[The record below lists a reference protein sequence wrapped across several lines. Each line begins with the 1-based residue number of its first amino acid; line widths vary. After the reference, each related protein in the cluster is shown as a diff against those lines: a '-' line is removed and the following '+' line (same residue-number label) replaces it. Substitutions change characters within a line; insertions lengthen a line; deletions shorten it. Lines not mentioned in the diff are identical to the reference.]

1 MVLKAMYS
9 GVSGLRAEGEALG
22 VVGDNIANA
31 NTVGFKAQ
39 RAIFQDVLGHS
50 ILAGT
55 GTNLPG
61 SGVKIGDIQQLF
73 TQGTLTTTGISTDVA
88 LSGEGF
94 FTVKG
99 SVNGL
104 SGNFFTRAGQFV
116 LDASG
121 NLVNP
126 GGLKVQGYAA
136 NGDGTFAAAL
146 SDVKAPTSAIPAR
159 ATQEAFITANLRST
173 TPIVS
178 VIDPLTG
185 AVTNPPFDPQ
195 NPSTTSS
202 FSDTLTVYDSLGTAH
217 TIDVYFRKET
227 ESATGNTWSWNAL
240 TSGDETNLGGGG
252 TAGQNNPLGNGTLT
266 FDSNGALTAGSPSS
280 FSVTYDG
287 ATAQTIVLNMGTVL
301 GTADPVTGEVSDG
314 LNGITQ
320 FASQSNVSSHSQ
332 DGYASGDFS
341 GIAIDGNGVVQ
352 GLYTNGEKLDLAQL
366 AIAKFQ
372 SNDGLGRAG
381 ESLWIDT
388 RDSGQAAYGTAG
400 SGGRGA
406 TSAGAVEASNVD
418 LAEEFV
424 GLIQHQRS
432 FSANSKTITTADEM
446 LQELINIKR

>member
-55 GTNLPG
+55 GSGLPG

-116 LDASG
+116 MNASG
-121 NLVNP
+121 DLVNP
-126 GGLKVQGYAA
+126 SGLKVQGYTA

-159 ATQEAFITANLRST
+159 ATTEATITANLDAT
-173 TPIVS
+173 TPRVS
-178 VIDPLTG
+178 VTDPVTG
-185 AVTNPPFDPQ
+185 AVTYPAFDAQ
-195 NPSTTSS
+195 NPSGTSS
-202 FSDTLTVYDSLGTAH
+202 FSDTLTVYDSLGAAH
-217 TIDVYFRKET
+217 SVDVYFRKET
-227 ESATGNTWSWNAL
+227 EAATGNTWSWFAL
-240 TSGDETNLGGGG
+240 ASGDETDLAGGG
-252 TAGQNNPLGNGTLT
+252 TAGQNLQIGTGTLT
-266 FDSNGALTAGSPSS
+266 FNSDGALTAGSPSTV
-280 FSVTYDG
+280 SVTFDG
-287 ATAQTIVLNMGTVL
+287 ATAQAMTLDMGTAL
-301 GTADPVTGEVSDG
+301 GAVDPDTQEISDG
-314 LNGITQ
+314 LDGLTQ
-320 FASQSNVSSHSQ
+320 FASPSNVSSHSQ
-332 DGYASGDFS
+332 DGYSAGDFS
-341 GIAIDGNGVVQ
+341 GIAIDGTGVVQ

-388 RDSGQAAYGTAG
+388 RESGQAAYGTAG